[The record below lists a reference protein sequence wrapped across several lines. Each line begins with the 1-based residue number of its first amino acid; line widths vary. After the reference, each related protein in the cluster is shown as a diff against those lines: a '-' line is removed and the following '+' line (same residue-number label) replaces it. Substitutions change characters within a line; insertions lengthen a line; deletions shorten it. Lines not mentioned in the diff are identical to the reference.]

1 MFYVK
6 IKKNSYQ
13 KRLNIIAKRR
23 KYLSIKSIKTLIS
36 GPLTDKNG
44 DLMNSSFLTVEASSK
59 NEIKL
64 FQINDLILKAGI
76 WDEIIS

>member
-13 KRLNIIAKRR
+13 KRLNIITKRR

-64 FQINDLILKAGI
+64 FQVNDLILKAGI